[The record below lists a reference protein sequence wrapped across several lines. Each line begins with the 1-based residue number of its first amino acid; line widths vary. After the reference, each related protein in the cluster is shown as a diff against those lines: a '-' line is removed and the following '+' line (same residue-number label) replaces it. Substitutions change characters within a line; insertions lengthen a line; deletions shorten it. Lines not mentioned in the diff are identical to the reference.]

1 MYKLAEE
8 LLGDRFAYVSHGTKG
23 IIPNRECMYQIIAA

>member
-8 LLGDRFAYVSHGTKG
+8 LLGNGFVHIRHGTKG